1 MSKLIGFV
9 LQLCNCQRIFWG
21 RARNVQLEATAW
33 LLLPGVSS
41 SVLPPNL
48 QRIKC
53 NVNLHALGIDADTPC
68 SNLCSPHLLAHKIEL
83 ISAAS
88 KFLSFEC

>member
-1 MSKLIGFV
+1 M
-9 LQLCNCQRIFWG
+9 
-21 RARNVQLEATAW
+21 QLEAMAG

-41 SVLPPNL
+41 SVPPSNL

-53 NVNLHALGIDADTPC
+53 SVKLHALGIDADTPC
-68 SNLCSPHLLAHKIEL
+68 SNLCSPSLLAHKIEL

-88 KFLSFEC
+88 KFLCSEC